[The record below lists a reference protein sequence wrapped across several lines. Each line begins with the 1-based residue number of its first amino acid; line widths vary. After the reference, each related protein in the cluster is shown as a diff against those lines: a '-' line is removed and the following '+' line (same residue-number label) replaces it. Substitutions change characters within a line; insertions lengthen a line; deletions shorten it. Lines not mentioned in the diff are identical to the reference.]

1 MARIRTLTAPF
12 DPHVFLSKV
21 GDGKTLLKP
30 LKDQIMFSQGDAA
43 DAVFYIQEGKVKLT
57 IVSQQG
63 KEAVVAILEPGSF
76 FGEACLAG
84 EHVRVATTTA
94 IEKSTIVRIAK
105 QAMINLLHEEPSF
118 SELFIS
124 YMLSRNIRI
133 QEDLVDH
140 LFSLIQARSDSP
152 GFYCYWPTL
161 AKKGNMTRSLPKL
174 ARQRSPI
181 WLALRALV

>member
-1 MARIRTLTAPF
+1 
-12 DPHVFLSKV
+12 
-21 GDGKTLLKP
+21 
-30 LKDQIMFSQGDAA
+30 MFSQGDAA
-43 DAVFYIQEGKVKLT
+43 DAAFYIQEGKVKLT
-57 IVSQQG
+57 IVSQLG

-140 LFSLIQARSDSP
+140 LFNSSEKRLARILLLL
-152 GFYCYWPTL
+152 PTL
-161 AKKGNMTRSLPKL
+161 AKKGNMMRSLPKL
-174 ARQRSPI
+174 ARPRSPT

>member
-1 MARIRTLTAPF
+1 
-12 DPHVFLSKV
+12 
-21 GDGKTLLKP
+21 
-30 LKDQIMFSQGDAA
+30 MFSQVDAA

-140 LFSLIQARSDSP
+140 LFNSSEKRLARILLLLAHFGKEGKHDAVIAKISQTTLADMVGTTRSRVSFFLNKFRKLGLIQ
-152 GFYCYWPTL
+152 YN
-161 AKKGNMTRSLPKL
+161 GNIHVHSSLL
-174 ARQRSPI
+174 NVV
-181 WLALRALV
+181 LHD